1 MVSLNDPISP
11 QAETDFEALMDSA
24 LPFAL
29 QTVAK
34 RGELLPF
41 GYTVSDDGALNMIGA
56 LPDGDAPLSDDVL
69 TMLRDGVRAN
79 RAALRAAVYVSD
91 VRTSQ
96 GDAVRLQLE
105 HADGAAITFAY
116 PYTRSRFR
124 KTLTQGKPFMA
135 PGELFAWAD

>member
-1 MVSLNDPISP
+1 MVSLNDTISP
-11 QAETDFEALMDSA
+11 QAQTDFEALRDSA

-29 QTVAK
+29 QTIAK

-41 GYTVSDDGALNMIGA
+41 GFTVSSEGTLDMIGA
-56 LPDGDAPLSDDVL
+56 LPEGDSPLSDDVL
-69 TMLRDGVRAN
+69 AMLQDGVRAN
-79 RAALRAAVYVSD
+79 RDGLRAAIYVSD

-105 HADGAAITFAY
+105 HSEGAAVTFAY

-124 KTLTQGKPFMA
+124 KTLTQGKPFMVE
-135 PGELFAWAD
+135 GELFAWAD